1 MINISLKKLLT
12 AIVSNSFNNKN
23 KIGKLRFNNIN
34 NLINDIKNKTIS
46 EALAK
51 QNPNALNKIKKTETK
66 NKRLINGQK
75 ILLNLFDDLVETIYF
90 VKKENNNNNVSV
102 NENENENENENVNKI
117 DDNVDTNNY
126 FNKIDKTKL
135 FEDQIEILKKM
146 EDDLSQYW
154 DMNYCDDNKKLN
166 FTIFKLKFAHISN
179 NVNEELFEEIFGHK
193 YVALADKLLNTISK
207 EENQIH

>member
-1 MINISLKKLLT
+1 M
-12 AIVSNSFNNKN
+12 
-23 KIGKLRFNNIN
+23 
-34 NLINDIKNKTIS
+34 INDIKNNTIS
-46 EALAK
+46 EELAK
-51 QNPNALNKIKKTETK
+51 QKLNALNKIKKAETK

-117 DDNVDTNNY
+117 DDNVDSNNY
-126 FNKIDKTKL
+126 LNKIDKTKL

-179 NVNEELFEEIFGHK
+179 NVDEELFEEIFGHK